1 MVLAVCSG
9 ALREYLI
16 NQNSLPKKPL
26 IAMVP
31 ASLRTDDSDFSNRI
45 TMILANLATHIADP
59 IERLEIIRRSVQNS
73 KQRFSRMTANE
84 ILNYSALVYGPAGLN
99 IASGML
105 PKRQAFNVVISNVPG
120 PREPLYWNGAKLDAL
135 YPASIVMD
143 GQALNIT
150 MTSYLDKLEVGL
162 IACRN
167 TVPKMQT
174 LLTHLEDEIQRFEQ
188 AIQDLPEQKVAN

>member
-1 MVLAVCSG
+1 
-9 ALREYLI
+9 
-16 NQNSLPKKPL
+16 
-26 IAMVP
+26 
-31 ASLRTDDSDFSNRI
+31 
-45 TMILANLATHIADP
+45 
-59 IERLEIIRRSVQNS
+59 
-73 KQRFSRMTANE
+73 
-84 ILNYSALVYGPAGLN
+84 
-99 IASGML
+99 ML
-105 PKRQAFNVVISNVPG
+105 PKHQAFNLVISNVPG

-174 LLTHLEDEIQRFEQ
+174 LLTHLEDEIQRFEK
-188 AIQDLPEQKVAN
+188 AIRDLPEQKVAN

>member
-1 MVLAVCSG
+1 
-9 ALREYLI
+9 
-16 NQNSLPKKPL
+16 
-26 IAMVP
+26 
-31 ASLRTDDSDFSNRI
+31 
-45 TMILANLATHIADP
+45 
-59 IERLEIIRRSVQNS
+59 
-73 KQRFSRMTANE
+73 TANE

-105 PKRQAFNVVISNVPG
+105 PKRQAFNLVISNVPG

-174 LLTHLEDEIQRFEQ
+174 LLTHLEDEIRRFEQ
-188 AIQDLPEQKVAN
+188 VIQDRPQQKVAN